1 MKKSLFLLV
10 LLAVFFAA
18 CKKKPV
24 TPDSPTIDVNGLY
37 ILNEGVWEHNNS
49 SISYYNLDN
58 NTCTADIF
66 TAVNNRGLGDTGNDL
81 QRYGSRLY
89 CVVNTSENIQV
100 MDLYSARVIGTIPMI
115 GKSPRRI
122 CFQGT
127 KAYVSCFDGTVV
139 RFDTASLA
147 VEATVTVGPN
157 PEGVCVTNGKL
168 YVANSGG
175 VEAMETGIYGNTISV
190 VDLASFSVVKNIT
203 VADNPSRLFLAPNQQ
218 DIYLISNG
226 NYNDVNPCLQ
236 KISLVTD
243 EVTRTFNFEITNIAI
258 FGTKAYMYFY
268 DYSTQKYMI
277 QVMDLSSE
285 TIINEHFISDG
296 TELETP
302 YGIAVNPKNGDVYVS
317 DAHNFTVNGD
327 IYCFDQYGKKKFS
340 FEVEINPSAIVFL
353 N

>member
-10 LLAVFFAA
+10 LLAVSFTA

-24 TPDSPTIDVNGLY
+24 TPDNTTIDLNGLY

-66 TAVNNRGLGDTGNDL
+66 TSVNNRGLGDTGNDL
-81 QRYGSRLY
+81 QRYGSKLY
-89 CVVNTSENIQV
+89 CVVNTSENVQV
-100 MDLYSARVIGTIPMI
+100 MDLYTAKVVGTVPLV

-122 CFQGT
+122 CFDGP

-139 RFDTASLA
+139 RIDTASLV
-147 VEATVTVGPN
+147 VEATVAVGPN
-157 PEGVCVTNGKL
+157 PEGVCITNGKL
-168 YVANSGG
+168 YVANTGG
-175 VEAMETGIYGNTISV
+175 YNAPNYGTTVSV
-190 VDLASFSVVKNIT
+190 IDLAAFSVVKNIS
-203 VADNPSRLFLAPNQQ
+203 VIENPNRLFLAPNQQ

-226 NYNDVNPCLQ
+226 NYFDISPRLQ
-236 KISLVTD
+236 KISTATD
-243 EVTRTFNFEITNIAI
+243 EVVRTFDFDITNMAF
-258 FGTKAYMYFY
+258 FGNKAYLYSY
-268 DYSTQKYMI
+268 NYSTEAYTI

-285 TIINEHFISDG
+285 MIVNEQFISDN
-296 TELETP
+296 TSLNTP
-302 YGIAVNPKNGDVYVS
+302 YGIAVNPKNGDVYVT

-327 IYCFDQYGKKKFS
+327 VYCFGQDGKKKFS
-340 FEVEINPSAIVFL
+340 FEVGVNPSGMVFL